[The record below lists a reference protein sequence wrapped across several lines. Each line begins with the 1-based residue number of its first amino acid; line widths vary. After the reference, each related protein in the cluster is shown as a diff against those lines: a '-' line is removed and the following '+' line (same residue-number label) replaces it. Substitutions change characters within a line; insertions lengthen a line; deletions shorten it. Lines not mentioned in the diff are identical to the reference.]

1 MSNGQLMISGNNNY
15 TNAINHEESIVDII
29 DFFKVIYTA
38 KFELECM
45 IAPESHKTNLS
56 QVDE

>member
-1 MSNGQLMISGNNNY
+1 MSNGQLVISGNNNY
-15 TNAINHEESIVDII
+15 TNAINHKESIVYII
-29 DFFKVIYTA
+29 DFFEVIYTA

-45 IAPESHKTNLS
+45 IAPECHETNLS